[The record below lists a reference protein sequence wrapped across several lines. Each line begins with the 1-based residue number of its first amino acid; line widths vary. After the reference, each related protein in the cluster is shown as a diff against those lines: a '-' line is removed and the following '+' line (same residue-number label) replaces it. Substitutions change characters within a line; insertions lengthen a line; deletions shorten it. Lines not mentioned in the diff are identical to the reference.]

1 MNFENK
7 RNFHSYF
14 LIKCDF
20 SSPYNFSCVNKPEE
34 RQMTLNNETDKVST
48 QKIYYIIDFA
58 DERKFTDEVIK
69 K

>member
-1 MNFENK
+1 M
-7 RNFHSYF
+7 Y
-14 LIKCDF
+14 IF
-20 SSPYNFSCVNKPEE
+20 SSPYDISRVNKSEE